1 MRAALYLRISTD
13 QQSTADQERGL
24 RAAADRSPKYTKF
37 LGQDTFQPPDGIG
50 PQNDLG
56 LAKARPLSLRA
67 RHRCCADTRGR

>member
-37 LGQDTFQPPDGIG
+37 LGQDTFQPP
-50 PQNDLG
+50 
-56 LAKARPLSLRA
+56 
-67 RHRCCADTRGR
+67 TE